1 MQEVIRN
8 AVEGWFRFTDA
19 GKYAVLFLGILLYLW
34 YLKEVPG
41 DGCRGDKKTEYP
53 RKLLFC
59 YAAITAAAAVFPLTA
74 AVMMLYQTKFYDYE
88 WIWSAVPVTLILA
101 CGMAVLYLK
110 WYRESRRKTL
120 FKALGVAGTGLV
132 LLFLCGNLGSPGY
145 DGQKEAAAENKAA
158 LLLDKLEQTG
168 DTENICL
175 WAPAE
180 VLAYVRRLDG
190 NIMLLYG
197 RNMWEE
203 SLNAW
208 SYDTYDPETRALY
221 QWMEQL
227 AETQQQETS
236 ASAGLLGND
245 AAIMCVEAALD
256 KGVNCILIPEPAER
270 TFSPVLNEV
279 AKKMGYDVTQQAV
292 EGYCIYRIKI

>member
-1 MQEVIRN
+1 MQELIRN
-8 AVEGWFRFTDA
+8 AVEGWFQFTDA

-34 YLKEVPG
+34 YLKEAG
-41 DGCRGDKKTEYP
+41 DGCLGDKKTEYQ
-53 RKLLFC
+53 RKLLLC

-74 AVMMLYQTKFYDYE
+74 AVMMLYQTRFYDYE

-101 CGMAVLYLK
+101 YGMAALYLK
-110 WYRESRRKTL
+110 WYGEGRTKKP
-120 FKALGVAGTGLV
+120 FNALGVAAAGLV

-145 DGQKEAAAENKAA
+145 DGQKEAAAEDKAA
-158 LLLDKLEQTG
+158 LLLDKLAETG

-180 VLAYVRRLDG
+180 VLAYARRLDG

-256 KGVNCILIPEPAER
+256 KGVNCILIPEPAEGI
-270 TFSPVLNEV
+270 FSPVLNEAAGRRGCNV
-279 AKKMGYDVTQQAV
+279 MQQTA
-292 EGYCIYRIKI
+292 EGYCIYRITI